1 MVCFGEKE
9 SMNLQAC
16 PHCQAEQD
24 VSQLKHG
31 EHTRC
36 VKCRAYFR
44 VALLRAVAAD
54 GNLALAYNDPT
65 EVGLPEMELLNG
77 QAQEAQPSP
86 QEPAAFA
93 HGVRHRPLPTPRDNA
108 RKPSFAIDGYD
119 IQDCLGRGGMG
130 QVYRAVQ
137 KSLGR
142 IVAIK
147 TLDTQLARNNAS
159 IMRFTKEAAAMAQL
173 HHPNIVYVIDRGA
186 NRHRHYFVMEF
197 IDGPSL
203 RELMQDGAFPAQEA
217 VRIMLDLTKTMAYA
231 HSKGVIHRDLKPE
244 NLLFTADGTL
254 KVADFGL
261 AGVTHETTH
270 IRKLTKSFVSM
281 GTECYMA
288 PEQRRDAKNVDH
300 RADIYSMGVILFEL
314 VTGQLPFP
322 RLPGPDTIIVPEH
335 PKVDQIIR
343 RCLATSP
350 LKRFDSTDQLWKD
363 LQDAIPSHSPVPA
376 PRDTVVDHEAAH
388 ALTEAPE
395 RSQGSLRQRLTLWPS
410 RLKASLSRRSE
421 AEDPETSD
429 LHEDWEPHKLR
440 QLIITSLVLLALALA
455 VGLFFLFSPKPPHLR
470 DLNGSPVMIPWEKQY
485 AQTTTLQDGRQ
496 RLFFDLRARPATDAW
511 GGHPRTQWHNKGFW
525 QPLDQNLQQ
534 DTYHKGFNHNVDL
547 RWALYKGHLLQADD
561 LEVQT
566 RAAFLPA
573 IVKEG
578 QNHTPLQSYLRHL
591 QRGLGNTQSANKRQ
605 TTLGLGLRG
614 LDGSEI
620 SLRMRPVAGT
630 WSYQLHY
637 HPARNAS
644 TAPIEH
650 TGTYNETFHT
660 RQHLHL
666 KLIVQRGLVSAFIQD
681 KSIQQ
686 LQLPAQAITEFNAGV
701 FCRNAHCDFKDFEIK
716 GFAKQ
721 RGK

>member
-1 MVCFGEKE
+1 
-9 SMNLQAC
+9 MNLQAC
-16 PHCQAEQD
+16 PHCHTDQD
-24 VSQLKHG
+24 VSLLKHG

-44 VALLRAVAAD
+44 VALLRAVPAAD

-65 EVGLPEMELLNG
+65 EVGLPEMQLLHG
-77 QAQEAQPSP
+77 QAQAQEAQPAA
-86 QEPAAFA
+86 QEPAPFA
-93 HGVRHRPLPTPRDNA
+93 HGLRHRPLPTPRDSA

-173 HHPNIVYVIDRGA
+173 HHPNIMYVIDRGA

-335 PKVDQIIR
+335 PKIDQIIR

-350 LKRFDSTDQLWKD
+350 LKRFDSTEQLWKA
-363 LQDAIPSHSPVPA
+363 LQDAIPSNTPIA

-388 ALTEAPE
+388 ALTDAPE
-395 RSQGSLRQRLTLWPS
+395 RSHGSLRQRLTLWPS

-421 AEDPETSD
+421 AADPHISEHHD
-429 LHEDWEPHKLR
+429 DWNPHKLR
-440 QLIITSLVLLALALA
+440 QLIVTSVVLLILAFA

-470 DLNGSPVMIPWEKQY
+470 NENGTPVMVPWEKQY
-485 AQTTTLQDGRQ
+485 AQTTPLRDGRQ
-496 RLFFDLRARPATDAW
+496 RLFFDFRARPFTDAW
-511 GGHPRTQWHNKGFW
+511 GGYPRKQWHNKGFW
-525 QPLDQNLQQ
+525 QALDQNLQQ
-534 DTYHKGFNHNVDL
+534 DTYHKGLNHNVDL
-547 RWALYKGHLLQADD
+547 RWALYKGHQLQADD
-561 LEVQT
+561 IEIQT
-566 RAAFLPA
+566 YAAFMPP

-578 QNHTPLQSYLRHL
+578 QTHTALQSYLRRI
-591 QRGLGNTQSANKRQ
+591 QRGLGNTKPTQKRQ
-605 TTLGLGLRG
+605 PKLGLGLRG

-620 SLRMRPVAGT
+620 SLRMRPTHGK
-630 WSYQLHY
+630 WGYQLHFQ
-637 HPARNAS
+637 PARHTS

-650 TGTYNETFHT
+650 NGTSDEIFHI
-660 RQHLHL
+660 RQHLKL
-666 KLIVQRGLVSAFIQD
+666 KLVVQRGLVSALLNG
-681 KSIQQ
+681 KTIQQ
-686 LQLPAQAITEFNAGV
+686 LQLPTQTQTEFNAGI
-701 FCRNAHCDFKDFEIK
+701 FCRNAHCDFKEFDIK